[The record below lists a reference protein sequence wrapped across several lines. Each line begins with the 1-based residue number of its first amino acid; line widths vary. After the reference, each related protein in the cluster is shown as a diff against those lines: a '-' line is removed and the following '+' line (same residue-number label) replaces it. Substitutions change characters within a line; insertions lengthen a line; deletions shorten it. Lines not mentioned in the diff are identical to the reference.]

1 MKINVTI
8 KEVDH
13 ENLVDLLSTALY
25 GNDKFYSDYDRDWF
39 IEHCKREDGDCIEDA
54 MAKVLLAGGKIE
66 ISDRYA
72 EGADDSYGTLSHKWD
87 SENWCMDYDVTLQ
100 DVVNGLQKAADDGE
114 SERVYNL
121 ANDAGQL
128 DMYDADVLLQYIVFG
143 ECIYG

>member
-13 ENLVDLLSTALY
+13 ENLVDLFSTGLY
-25 GNDKFYSDYDRDWF
+25 GNGKFYSDYDRDWF
-39 IEHCKREDGDCIEDA
+39 NEHCKKDDGDCYEDS
-54 MAKVLLAGGKIE
+54 MAKVLLAGGKIV

-72 EGADDSYGTLSHKWD
+72 EGADDFYGTLPHKWD
-87 SENWCMDYDVTLQ
+87 SEHWCMDYDVTLQ

-121 ANDAGQL
+121 ANDAGEL
-128 DMYDADVLLQYIVFG
+128 DMWDADVLLQYIVFG
-143 ECIYG
+143 EYIYG